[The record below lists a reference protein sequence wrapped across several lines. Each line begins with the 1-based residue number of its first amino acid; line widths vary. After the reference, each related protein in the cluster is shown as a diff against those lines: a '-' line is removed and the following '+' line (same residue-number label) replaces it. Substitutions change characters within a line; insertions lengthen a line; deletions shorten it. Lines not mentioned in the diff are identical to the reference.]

1 MGISHRSCRLT
12 KAHSART
19 MSMLTYDAVPV
30 INLGIQPMWRCA
42 LFTQHINH
50 LHLLSCL
57 SWTLSTM
64 QAKQSANR
72 WEKYRRFSSGSC
84 FQHLILGIWG
94 FGDHFIIFI
103 PPRSLKSDRC
113 ADFRS
118 DPFGNILMMTISKN
132 FQCLL
137 FEYLYFMK
145 TTRCQIRKSPLI
157 LLLGGI
163 PTPLKNMKVSWDHY
177 SQYMEK

>member
-1 MGISHRSCRLT
+1 MQSDKGPQRSYNVNVDLWCCASDQFR
-12 KAHSART
+12 H
-19 MSMLTYDAVPV
+19 
-30 INLGIQPMWRCA
+30 PMRRCCSP
-42 LFTQHINH
+42 QHINH

-72 WEKYRRFSSGSC
+72 WEKYRWFSRGSC

-118 DPFGNILMMTISKN
+118 DPFGNILMVTISKN

-145 TTRCQIRKSPLI
+145 KNIVKSENPL
-157 LLLGGI
+157 
-163 PTPLKNMKVSWDHY
+163 
-177 SQYMEK
+177 